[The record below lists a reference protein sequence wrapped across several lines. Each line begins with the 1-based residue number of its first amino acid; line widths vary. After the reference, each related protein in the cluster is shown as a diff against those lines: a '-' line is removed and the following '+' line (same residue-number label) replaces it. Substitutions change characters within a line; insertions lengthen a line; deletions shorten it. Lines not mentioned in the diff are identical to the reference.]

1 RRLIALSAGSALA
14 LSLSGRAARAQ
25 TQWLDWP
32 NRVVRFIVPFAA
44 GGPTDIVARV
54 VTEQL
59 SKIWGQQAIIENRGG
74 AGTNIGNEMVARS
87 DPDGYTV
94 LFATASLAVN
104 RSLYRSLSYDPI
116 ADFAAVSLVSR
127 FSLFMFV
134 PNSLPTKSVM
144 EFVAYAKAHPGKLTL
159 ASPGTGSTPHLAGEL
174 LKQMAGIEMTHVPYR
189 GASPALNDLI
199 PGRVDCYFGS
209 GALLENMRS
218 GQLRGLAVTGAKRDP
233 VAPELPTMAEAGV
246 PSYEVSSWHGLFVP
260 ARTPPE
266 IVKKMSVDAI
276 AALADPVVKSK
287 LEQAGYMVVGSS
299 PDELQTLL
307 KSEVDKWSAV
317 IKTVGIKINYS
328 STGTPGGWPV
338 LARARLGETIFLTTA
353 ALRAG
358 VKTVQHGAFD
368 YPIAIKLRRSRREAI
383 SMRYVTSAS
392 TAHAPWNST
401 PATTTSPPGI
411 GPMAARSQR
420 SARVVSAA
428 GWMTS
433 LP

>member
-1 RRLIALSAGSALA
+1 VLTRRRLIALSTGSAVA
-14 LSLSGRAARAQ
+14 LSLSGRAAWAQ
-25 TQWLDWP
+25 MQSLDWP

-59 SKIWGQQAIIENRGG
+59 SKIWGQQAVIENRGG

-144 EFVAYAKAHPGKLTL
+144 EFVAYAKAYPGKLTL

-246 PSYEVSSWHGLFVP
+246 PGYEVTSWHGLFVP

-266 IVKKMSVDAI
+266 IVRKISVDTI

-307 KSEVDKWSAV
+307 KSEIDKWSAV
-317 IKTVGIKINYS
+317 IKRIGIKIN
-328 STGTPGGWPV
+328 
-338 LARARLGETIFLTTA
+338 
-353 ALRAG
+353 
-358 VKTVQHGAFD
+358 
-368 YPIAIKLRRSRREAI
+368 
-383 SMRYVTSAS
+383 
-392 TAHAPWNST
+392 
-401 PATTTSPPGI
+401 
-411 GPMAARSQR
+411 
-420 SARVVSAA
+420 
-428 GWMTS
+428 
-433 LP
+433 

>member
-1 RRLIALSAGSALA
+1 MLTRRRLIALSAGFAVA
-14 LSLSGRAARAQ
+14 LSLSGRAAWVQ
-25 TQWLDWP
+25 MQSLDWP

-44 GGPTDIVARV
+44 GGPTDIVARA

-59 SKIWGQQAIIENRGG
+59 SKIWGQQVVIENRGG

-104 RSLYRSLSYDPI
+104 RSLYRSLSYDAI

-233 VAPELPTMAEAGV
+233 VAPELPTIAEAGI
-246 PSYEVSSWHGLFVP
+246 PGYEVSSWHGLFVP
-260 ARTPPE
+260 AKTPPE
-266 IVKKMSVDAI
+266 IIRKMSADTV
-276 AALADPVVKSK
+276 AALTDPMVKGK
-287 LEQAGYMVVGSS
+287 LEQAGYMVVGSA

-307 KSEVDKWSAV
+307 NSEIDKWSAV
-317 IKTVGIKINYS
+317 IKAAGIKIN
-328 STGTPGGWPV
+328 
-338 LARARLGETIFLTTA
+338 
-353 ALRAG
+353 
-358 VKTVQHGAFD
+358 
-368 YPIAIKLRRSRREAI
+368 
-383 SMRYVTSAS
+383 
-392 TAHAPWNST
+392 
-401 PATTTSPPGI
+401 
-411 GPMAARSQR
+411 
-420 SARVVSAA
+420 
-428 GWMTS
+428 
-433 LP
+433 

>member
-1 RRLIALSAGSALA
+1 MQPGVFVLTRRRLLALSAGSALTA
-14 LSLSGRAARAQ
+14 SLSGRAARAQ
-25 TQWLDWP
+25 MQSLDWP

-44 GGPTDIVARV
+44 GGPTDIVARIV
-54 VTEQL
+54 AEQL
-59 SKIWGQQAIIENRGG
+59 AKIWGQQAVIENRGG

-116 ADFAAVSLVSR
+116 ADFTAVSLVSR

-134 PNSLPTKSVM
+134 PNSLPAKSVM

-218 GQLRGLAVTGAKRDP
+218 GQVRGLAVTGAKRDP
-233 VAPELPTMAEAGV
+233 AAPELPTMAEAGV
-246 PSYEVSSWHGLFVP
+246 PGYEVSSWHGLFVP
-260 ARTPPE
+260 AKTPPE
-266 IVKKMSVDAI
+266 IVRKMGVDTV
-276 AALADPVVKSK
+276 AALADPVVKGK

-299 PDELQTLL
+299 PGELQTLL
-307 KSEVDKWSAV
+307 KSEIDKWSVV
-317 IKTVGIKINYS
+317 IKTVGVKIN
-328 STGTPGGWPV
+328 
-338 LARARLGETIFLTTA
+338 
-353 ALRAG
+353 
-358 VKTVQHGAFD
+358 
-368 YPIAIKLRRSRREAI
+368 
-383 SMRYVTSAS
+383 
-392 TAHAPWNST
+392 
-401 PATTTSPPGI
+401 
-411 GPMAARSQR
+411 
-420 SARVVSAA
+420 
-428 GWMTS
+428 
-433 LP
+433 

>member
-1 RRLIALSAGSALA
+1 VLTRRRLIALSTGSAVA
-14 LSLSGRAARAQ
+14 LSLSGRAAWAQ
-25 TQWLDWP
+25 MQSLDWP

-59 SKIWGQQAIIENRGG
+59 SKIWGQQAVIENRGG

-144 EFVAYAKAHPGKLTL
+144 EFVAYAKAYPGKLTL

-233 VAPELPTMAEAGV
+233 VAPELPTIAEAGV
-246 PSYEVSSWHGLFVP
+246 PGYEVTSWHGLFVP

-266 IVKKMSVDAI
+266 IVRKISVDTI

-307 KSEVDKWSAV
+307 KSEIDKWSAV
-317 IKTVGIKINYS
+317 IKRIGIKIN
-328 STGTPGGWPV
+328 
-338 LARARLGETIFLTTA
+338 
-353 ALRAG
+353 
-358 VKTVQHGAFD
+358 
-368 YPIAIKLRRSRREAI
+368 
-383 SMRYVTSAS
+383 
-392 TAHAPWNST
+392 
-401 PATTTSPPGI
+401 
-411 GPMAARSQR
+411 
-420 SARVVSAA
+420 
-428 GWMTS
+428 
-433 LP
+433 

>member
-1 RRLIALSAGSALA
+1 VLTRRRLIALSAGSALA
-14 LSLSGRAARAQ
+14 LSLSDRAAWAQ
-25 TQWLDWP
+25 TQSLDWP

-59 SKIWGQQAIIENRGG
+59 SKIWGQQAVIENRGG
-74 AGTNIGNEMVARS
+74 AGTNIGNEMAARS

-116 ADFAAVSLVSR
+116 ADFTAVSLVSR

-134 PNSLPTKSVM
+134 PNSLPTRSVM

-246 PSYEVSSWHGLFVP
+246 PGYEVSSWHGLFVP
-260 ARTPPE
+260 AKTPSE
-266 IVKKMSVDAI
+266 IVRKISVDTI

-307 KSEVDKWSAV
+307 KSEIDKWSAV
-317 IKTVGIKINYS
+317 IKRSGIKIN
-328 STGTPGGWPV
+328 
-338 LARARLGETIFLTTA
+338 
-353 ALRAG
+353 
-358 VKTVQHGAFD
+358 
-368 YPIAIKLRRSRREAI
+368 
-383 SMRYVTSAS
+383 
-392 TAHAPWNST
+392 
-401 PATTTSPPGI
+401 
-411 GPMAARSQR
+411 
-420 SARVVSAA
+420 
-428 GWMTS
+428 
-433 LP
+433 

>member
-1 RRLIALSAGSALA
+1 MLTRRRLIALSTGSAVA
-14 LSLSGRAARAQ
+14 LSLSGRAAWVQ
-25 TQWLDWP
+25 MQSLDWP

-59 SKIWGQQAIIENRGG
+59 SKIWGQQAVIENRGG

-144 EFVAYAKAHPGKLTL
+144 EFVAYAKAYPGKLTL

-174 LKQMAGIEMTHVPYR
+174 LKQMAGIEMAHVPYR

-233 VAPELPTMAEAGV
+233 VAPELPTIAEAGV
-246 PSYEVSSWHGLFVP
+246 PGYEVTSWHGLFVP

-266 IVKKMSVDAI
+266 IVRKISVDTI

-307 KSEVDKWSAV
+307 KSEIDKWSAV
-317 IKTVGIKINYS
+317 IKRIGIKIN
-328 STGTPGGWPV
+328 
-338 LARARLGETIFLTTA
+338 
-353 ALRAG
+353 
-358 VKTVQHGAFD
+358 
-368 YPIAIKLRRSRREAI
+368 
-383 SMRYVTSAS
+383 
-392 TAHAPWNST
+392 
-401 PATTTSPPGI
+401 
-411 GPMAARSQR
+411 
-420 SARVVSAA
+420 
-428 GWMTS
+428 
-433 LP
+433 

>member
-1 RRLIALSAGSALA
+1 MQS
-14 LSLSGRAARAQ
+14 
-25 TQWLDWP
+25 LDWP

-59 SKIWGQQAIIENRGG
+59 SKIWGQQAVIENRGG

-144 EFVAYAKAHPGKLTL
+144 EFVAYAKAYPGKLTL

-233 VAPELPTMAEAGV
+233 VAPELPTIAEAGV
-246 PSYEVSSWHGLFVP
+246 PGYEVTSWHGLFVP

-266 IVKKMSVDAI
+266 IVRKISVDTI

-307 KSEVDKWSAV
+307 KSEIDKWSAV
-317 IKTVGIKINYS
+317 IKRIGIKIN
-328 STGTPGGWPV
+328 
-338 LARARLGETIFLTTA
+338 
-353 ALRAG
+353 
-358 VKTVQHGAFD
+358 
-368 YPIAIKLRRSRREAI
+368 
-383 SMRYVTSAS
+383 
-392 TAHAPWNST
+392 
-401 PATTTSPPGI
+401 
-411 GPMAARSQR
+411 
-420 SARVVSAA
+420 
-428 GWMTS
+428 
-433 LP
+433 

>member
-1 RRLIALSAGSALA
+1 VLTRRRLIALSTGSAVA
-14 LSLSGRAARAQ
+14 LSLSGRAAWVQMQA
-25 TQWLDWP
+25 LDWP

-59 SKIWGQQAIIENRGG
+59 SKIWGQQAVIENRGG

-144 EFVAYAKAHPGKLTL
+144 EFVAYAKAYPGKLTL

-174 LKQMAGIEMTHVPYR
+174 LKQMAGIEMAHVPYR

-246 PSYEVSSWHGLFVP
+246 PGYEVTSWHGLFVP

-266 IVKKMSVDAI
+266 IVRKISVDTI

-307 KSEVDKWSAV
+307 KSEIDKWSAV
-317 IKTVGIKINYS
+317 IKRIGIKIN
-328 STGTPGGWPV
+328 
-338 LARARLGETIFLTTA
+338 
-353 ALRAG
+353 
-358 VKTVQHGAFD
+358 
-368 YPIAIKLRRSRREAI
+368 
-383 SMRYVTSAS
+383 
-392 TAHAPWNST
+392 
-401 PATTTSPPGI
+401 
-411 GPMAARSQR
+411 
-420 SARVVSAA
+420 
-428 GWMTS
+428 
-433 LP
+433 

>member
-1 RRLIALSAGSALA
+1 VLTRRRLIALSAGSALA
-14 LSLSGRAARAQ
+14 LSLSGRAAWAQ
-25 TQWLDWP
+25 TQSLDWP

-59 SKIWGQQAIIENRGG
+59 SKIWGQQAVIENRGG
-74 AGTNIGNEMVARS
+74 AGTNIGNEMAARS

-116 ADFAAVSLVSR
+116 ADFTAVSLVSR

-134 PNSLPTKSVM
+134 PNSLPARSVM
-144 EFVAYAKAHPGKLTL
+144 EFVAYARAHPGKLTL

-246 PSYEVSSWHGLFVP
+246 PGYEVSSWHGLFVP
-260 ARTPPE
+260 AKTPSE
-266 IVKKMSVDAI
+266 IVRKISVDTI

-317 IKTVGIKINYS
+317 IKRIGIKIN
-328 STGTPGGWPV
+328 
-338 LARARLGETIFLTTA
+338 
-353 ALRAG
+353 
-358 VKTVQHGAFD
+358 
-368 YPIAIKLRRSRREAI
+368 
-383 SMRYVTSAS
+383 
-392 TAHAPWNST
+392 
-401 PATTTSPPGI
+401 
-411 GPMAARSQR
+411 
-420 SARVVSAA
+420 
-428 GWMTS
+428 
-433 LP
+433 

>member
-1 RRLIALSAGSALA
+1 VLTRRRLIALSAGSALA
-14 LSLSGRAARAQ
+14 LSLSGRAAWAQ
-25 TQWLDWP
+25 TQSLDWP

-44 GGPTDIVARV
+44 GGPTDIVGRV

-59 SKIWGQQAIIENRGG
+59 SKIWGQQAVIENRGG
-74 AGTNIGNEMVARS
+74 AGTNIGNEMAARS

-209 GALLENMRS
+209 GALLESMRS

-246 PSYEVSSWHGLFVP
+246 PGYEVSSWHGLFVP
-260 ARTPPE
+260 AKTPSE
-266 IVKKMSVDAI
+266 IVRKISVDTI

-307 KSEVDKWSAV
+307 KSEIDKWSAV
-317 IKTVGIKINYS
+317 IKRIGIKIN
-328 STGTPGGWPV
+328 
-338 LARARLGETIFLTTA
+338 
-353 ALRAG
+353 
-358 VKTVQHGAFD
+358 
-368 YPIAIKLRRSRREAI
+368 
-383 SMRYVTSAS
+383 
-392 TAHAPWNST
+392 
-401 PATTTSPPGI
+401 
-411 GPMAARSQR
+411 
-420 SARVVSAA
+420 
-428 GWMTS
+428 
-433 LP
+433 

>member
-1 RRLIALSAGSALA
+1 VLTRRRLIALSAGSALA
-14 LSLSGRAARAQ
+14 LSLSGRAAWAQ
-25 TQWLDWP
+25 TQSLDWP

-59 SKIWGQQAIIENRGG
+59 SKIWGQQAVIENRGG

-116 ADFAAVSLVSR
+116 ADFTAVSLVSR

-134 PNSLPTKSVM
+134 PNSLPTRSVM
-144 EFVAYAKAHPGKLTL
+144 EFVAYAKAHPGKVTL

-218 GQLRGLAVTGAKRDP
+218 GQLRGLAVTSAKRDP

-246 PSYEVSSWHGLFVP
+246 PGYEVSSWHGLFVP
-260 ARTPPE
+260 AKTPSE
-266 IVKKMSVDAI
+266 IVRKISVDTI

-287 LEQAGYMVVGSS
+287 LEEAGYMVVGSS
-299 PDELQTLL
+299 PDGLQTLL
-307 KSEVDKWSAV
+307 KSEIDKWSAV
-317 IKTVGIKINYS
+317 IKRIGIKIN
-328 STGTPGGWPV
+328 
-338 LARARLGETIFLTTA
+338 
-353 ALRAG
+353 
-358 VKTVQHGAFD
+358 
-368 YPIAIKLRRSRREAI
+368 
-383 SMRYVTSAS
+383 
-392 TAHAPWNST
+392 
-401 PATTTSPPGI
+401 
-411 GPMAARSQR
+411 
-420 SARVVSAA
+420 
-428 GWMTS
+428 
-433 LP
+433 

>member
-1 RRLIALSAGSALA
+1 MLTRRRLIALSTGSAVA
-14 LSLSGRAARAQ
+14 LSLSGRAAWVQ
-25 TQWLDWP
+25 MQSLDWP

-59 SKIWGQQAIIENRGG
+59 SKIWGQQAVIENRGG

-174 LKQMAGIEMTHVPYR
+174 LKQMAGIEMAHVPYR

-233 VAPELPTMAEAGV
+233 VAPELPTIAEAGV
-246 PSYEVSSWHGLFVP
+246 PGYEVTSWHGLFVP
-260 ARTPPE
+260 AKTPPE
-266 IVKKMSVDAI
+266 IVRKISVDTI

-287 LEQAGYMVVGSS
+287 LEQASYMVVGSS
-299 PDELQTLL
+299 PDELQTVL
-307 KSEVDKWSAV
+307 KSEIDKWSAV
-317 IKTVGIKINYS
+317 IKRIGIKIN
-328 STGTPGGWPV
+328 
-338 LARARLGETIFLTTA
+338 
-353 ALRAG
+353 
-358 VKTVQHGAFD
+358 
-368 YPIAIKLRRSRREAI
+368 
-383 SMRYVTSAS
+383 
-392 TAHAPWNST
+392 
-401 PATTTSPPGI
+401 
-411 GPMAARSQR
+411 
-420 SARVVSAA
+420 
-428 GWMTS
+428 
-433 LP
+433 

>member
-1 RRLIALSAGSALA
+1 VLTRRRLIALSTGSAVA
-14 LSLSGRAARAQ
+14 LSLSGRAAWVQ
-25 TQWLDWP
+25 MQSLDWP

-59 SKIWGQQAIIENRGG
+59 SKIWGQQAVIENRGG

-144 EFVAYAKAHPGKLTL
+144 EFVAYAKAYPGKLTL

-233 VAPELPTMAEAGV
+233 VAPELPTIAEAGV
-246 PSYEVSSWHGLFVP
+246 PGYEVTSWHGLFVP

-266 IVKKMSVDAI
+266 IVRKISVDTI

-299 PDELQTLL
+299 PHELQTLL
-307 KSEVDKWSAV
+307 KSEIDKWSAV
-317 IKTVGIKINYS
+317 IKRIGIKIN
-328 STGTPGGWPV
+328 
-338 LARARLGETIFLTTA
+338 
-353 ALRAG
+353 
-358 VKTVQHGAFD
+358 
-368 YPIAIKLRRSRREAI
+368 
-383 SMRYVTSAS
+383 
-392 TAHAPWNST
+392 
-401 PATTTSPPGI
+401 
-411 GPMAARSQR
+411 
-420 SARVVSAA
+420 
-428 GWMTS
+428 
-433 LP
+433 

>member
-1 RRLIALSAGSALA
+1 MFTRRRLIALSVGSA
-14 LSLSGRAARAQ
+14 LSLSGRAAWVQ
-25 TQWLDWP
+25 TQSLDWP

-59 SKIWGQQAIIENRGG
+59 SNIWGQQAVIENRGG

-144 EFVAYAKAHPGKLTL
+144 EFVAYAKAYPGKLTL

-233 VAPELPTMAEAGV
+233 VAPELPTIAEAGV
-246 PSYEVSSWHGLFVP
+246 PGYEVTSWHGLFVP

-266 IVKKMSVDAI
+266 IVRKISVDTI

-299 PDELQTLL
+299 PDELQTVL
-307 KSEVDKWSAV
+307 KSEIDKWSAV
-317 IKTVGIKINYS
+317 IKRIGIKIN
-328 STGTPGGWPV
+328 
-338 LARARLGETIFLTTA
+338 
-353 ALRAG
+353 
-358 VKTVQHGAFD
+358 
-368 YPIAIKLRRSRREAI
+368 
-383 SMRYVTSAS
+383 
-392 TAHAPWNST
+392 
-401 PATTTSPPGI
+401 
-411 GPMAARSQR
+411 
-420 SARVVSAA
+420 
-428 GWMTS
+428 
-433 LP
+433 

>member
-1 RRLIALSAGSALA
+1 MLTRRRLIALSAGSAVA
-14 LSLSGRAARAQ
+14 LSLSGRAAWAQ
-25 TQWLDWP
+25 TQSLDWP

-59 SKIWGQQAIIENRGG
+59 SKIWGQQAVIENRGG

-144 EFVAYAKAHPGKLTL
+144 EFVAYAKAYPGKLTL

-233 VAPELPTMAEAGV
+233 VAPELPTIAEAGV
-246 PSYEVSSWHGLFVP
+246 PGYEVTSWHGLFVP

-266 IVKKMSVDAI
+266 IVRKISVDTI

-307 KSEVDKWSAV
+307 KSEIDKWSAV
-317 IKTVGIKINYS
+317 IKRIGIKIN
-328 STGTPGGWPV
+328 
-338 LARARLGETIFLTTA
+338 
-353 ALRAG
+353 
-358 VKTVQHGAFD
+358 
-368 YPIAIKLRRSRREAI
+368 
-383 SMRYVTSAS
+383 
-392 TAHAPWNST
+392 
-401 PATTTSPPGI
+401 
-411 GPMAARSQR
+411 
-420 SARVVSAA
+420 
-428 GWMTS
+428 
-433 LP
+433 

>member
-1 RRLIALSAGSALA
+1 MFTRRRLIALSVGSA
-14 LSLSGRAARAQ
+14 LSLSGRAAWVQ
-25 TQWLDWP
+25 TQSLDWP

-59 SKIWGQQAIIENRGG
+59 SNIWGQQAVIENRGG

-144 EFVAYAKAHPGKLTL
+144 EFVAYAKAYPGKLTL

-174 LKQMAGIEMTHVPYR
+174 LKQMAGIEMAHVPYR

-233 VAPELPTMAEAGV
+233 VAPELPTIAEAGV
-246 PSYEVSSWHGLFVP
+246 PGYEVTSWHGLFVP

-266 IVKKMSVDAI
+266 IVRKISVDTI

-299 PDELQTLL
+299 PDELQTVL
-307 KSEVDKWSAV
+307 KSEIDKWSAV
-317 IKTVGIKINYS
+317 IKRIGIKIN
-328 STGTPGGWPV
+328 
-338 LARARLGETIFLTTA
+338 
-353 ALRAG
+353 
-358 VKTVQHGAFD
+358 
-368 YPIAIKLRRSRREAI
+368 
-383 SMRYVTSAS
+383 
-392 TAHAPWNST
+392 
-401 PATTTSPPGI
+401 
-411 GPMAARSQR
+411 
-420 SARVVSAA
+420 
-428 GWMTS
+428 
-433 LP
+433 

>member
-1 RRLIALSAGSALA
+1 MKLGVIVLTRRRLLVLSTGSALTA
-14 LSLSGRAARAQ
+14 SLRGRAAWAQ
-25 TQWLDWP
+25 MQSLDWP

-54 VTEQL
+54 VAEQL
-59 SKIWGQQAIIENRGG
+59 AKIWGQQAVIENRGG

-144 EFVAYAKAHPGKLTL
+144 EFVAYAKANPGKLTL

-174 LKQMAGIEMTHVPYR
+174 LKQMAGIEMAHVPYR

-246 PSYEVSSWHGLFVP
+246 PGYEVSSWHGLFVP
-260 ARTPPE
+260 AKTSPE
-266 IVKKMSVDAI
+266 IVRKISVDTI

-307 KSEVDKWSAV
+307 KLEIDKWSTV
-317 IKTVGIKINYS
+317 IRTVGIKLN
-328 STGTPGGWPV
+328 
-338 LARARLGETIFLTTA
+338 
-353 ALRAG
+353 
-358 VKTVQHGAFD
+358 
-368 YPIAIKLRRSRREAI
+368 
-383 SMRYVTSAS
+383 
-392 TAHAPWNST
+392 
-401 PATTTSPPGI
+401 
-411 GPMAARSQR
+411 
-420 SARVVSAA
+420 
-428 GWMTS
+428 
-433 LP
+433 

>member
-1 RRLIALSAGSALA
+1 MLTRRRLIALSTGSAVA
-14 LSLSGRAARAQ
+14 LSLSGRAAWVQMQA
-25 TQWLDWP
+25 LDWP

-59 SKIWGQQAIIENRGG
+59 SKIWGQQAVIENRGG

-144 EFVAYAKAHPGKLTL
+144 EFVAYAKAYPGKLTL

-233 VAPELPTMAEAGV
+233 VAPELPTIAEAGV
-246 PSYEVSSWHGLFVP
+246 PGYEVTSWHGLFVP

-266 IVKKMSVDAI
+266 IVRKISVDTI

-307 KSEVDKWSAV
+307 KSEIDKWSAV
-317 IKTVGIKINYS
+317 IKRIGIKIN
-328 STGTPGGWPV
+328 
-338 LARARLGETIFLTTA
+338 
-353 ALRAG
+353 
-358 VKTVQHGAFD
+358 
-368 YPIAIKLRRSRREAI
+368 
-383 SMRYVTSAS
+383 
-392 TAHAPWNST
+392 
-401 PATTTSPPGI
+401 
-411 GPMAARSQR
+411 
-420 SARVVSAA
+420 
-428 GWMTS
+428 
-433 LP
+433 

>member
-1 RRLIALSAGSALA
+1 VLTRRRLIALSAGSALA
-14 LSLSGRAARAQ
+14 LSLSGRAAWAQ
-25 TQWLDWP
+25 TQSLDWP

-59 SKIWGQQAIIENRGG
+59 SKIWGQQAVIENRGG
-74 AGTNIGNEMVARS
+74 AGTNIGNEMAARS

-116 ADFAAVSLVSR
+116 ADFTAVSLVSR

-134 PNSLPTKSVM
+134 PNSLPTRSVM

-246 PSYEVSSWHGLFVP
+246 PGYEVSSWHGLFVP
-260 ARTPPE
+260 AKTPSE
-266 IVKKMSVDAI
+266 IVRKISVDTI
-276 AALADPVVKSK
+276 AALADPVAKSK

-307 KSEVDKWSAV
+307 KSEIDKWSAV
-317 IKTVGIKINYS
+317 IKRIGIKIN
-328 STGTPGGWPV
+328 
-338 LARARLGETIFLTTA
+338 
-353 ALRAG
+353 
-358 VKTVQHGAFD
+358 
-368 YPIAIKLRRSRREAI
+368 
-383 SMRYVTSAS
+383 
-392 TAHAPWNST
+392 
-401 PATTTSPPGI
+401 
-411 GPMAARSQR
+411 
-420 SARVVSAA
+420 
-428 GWMTS
+428 
-433 LP
+433 